1 MNQTVI
7 FFGVIIS
14 LIVFWL
20 VGFVDSLN
28 NEMEV
33 NYKSSEDR
41 TIFMQSNTDSL
52 KKKKLLWSS
61 SSIKA
66 EMLELF
72 PDFIKMRTFIEENIE
87 DDAFKKELLR
97 KIDDVEL
104 KYIGGSMDT
113 QSAKSALS
121 KF

>member
-1 MNQTVI
+1 MNQTII
-7 FFGVIIS
+7 FFGIVIS

-20 VGFVDSLN
+20 IGFVNSLN
-28 NEMEV
+28 NEMEI
-33 NYKSSEDR
+33 NHKLSEDSS
-41 TIFMQSNTDSL
+41 IFMQSNTDSL

-61 SSIKA
+61 SSTKT
-66 EMLELF
+66 EMLKLF
-72 PDFIKMRTFIEENIE
+72 PNFVKMRTFIEDNIE

-104 KYIGGSMDT
+104 KYIGGSMDA

-121 KF
+121 TF